1 MARTAKVFWN
11 GRSQAIRLPRE
22 FRVEGTEVQI
32 RREGERIILEPVGGA
47 DWSDAFW
54 EVFGS
59 FGDDFDLGDRA
70 RRQPRDL
77 FD

>member
-1 MARTAKVFWN
+1 MPRTVKVFWN

-32 RREGERIILEPVGGA
+32 RREGECIILEPLRGA
-47 DWSDAFW
+47 DWSESFW
-54 EVFGS
+54 EVFGA
-59 FGDDFDLGDRA
+59 FGDDFDLGDRTK
-70 RRQPRDL
+70 RQVRDL